1 MEIHD
6 EVLQKRMLNRLSRIE
21 GQVRAVKRL
30 VADSD
35 DCEKV
40 MQQMSA
46 VRKAMDKAFYE
57 MLACVIEHEVVEGLD
72 VAPAAESMDRVKALL
87 TRYS

>member
-1 MEIHD
+1 MKIHD
-6 EVLQKRMLNRLSRIE
+6 ELLQKRMLNRLSRIE

-57 MLACVIEHEVVEGLD
+57 MLACVIEHEVVQVTD
-72 VAPAAESMDRVKALL
+72 AVPAAESMDRVKTLL